1 MAIELNMDKV
11 IGNLKRLPGLVRQ
24 AAWDATFDIVE
35 LTSTRAVERL
45 QSGMKYSTG
54 ELARSLKYEVVI
66 DDDQN
71 VIGRVWSDNA
81 VAIYRELGTGI
92 HGQESEKDIPSG
104 FQPTYRQTPWFIPAS
119 MTDVD
124 LSTVYGMRK
133 IKIKGREFYISS
145 GQPARQ
151 FLVPA
156 LRETGERDARKLLQQ
171 RIHDTVQ
178 GGMQK

>member
-1 MAIELNMDKV
+1 MAIEMNMDKV
-11 IGNLKRLPGLVRQ
+11 IGNLKRLPELIRQ
-24 AAWDATFDIVE
+24 GAWDATFDIME
-35 LTSTRAVERL
+35 LTSTRATEIL
-45 QSGMKYSTG
+45 QSGMKHSSG

-71 VIGRVWSDNA
+71 IIGRVWSDNA

-104 FQPTYRQTPWFIPAS
+104 FQPTYRQTKWFIPVS

-124 LSTVYGMRK
+124 LNAVYGMRK
-133 IKIKGREFYISS
+133 IKIKGRDFYISS

-156 LRETGERDARKLLQQ
+156 LRETGEKDARKLLQQ

-178 GGMQK
+178 EGMQK